1 MGLLSTY
8 HGHPLTFIQLICKN
22 LKYEYFMHVTLK
34 KKKKTYWYNGLKYLY
49 EHVMYN
55 LETNTFGMICSVIIC
70 ADVN

>member
-34 KKKKTYWYNGLKYLY
+34 KKK
-49 EHVMYN
+49 N
-55 LETNTFGMICSVIIC
+55 LLV
-70 ADVN
+70 